1 MLILSDEQKLKY
13 LTFTINP
20 LLISILV
27 SSFFLSLAD
36 MNPTMNVRFK
46 NIAQKYQDF
55 GVEFLH
61 AMDNKVIKKEVIMD
75 TYYPIKETLIELWF
89 ENKEEYIEFLVEDDI
104 CEILL
109 KKWVSSYDYDY
120 NIFATSTAF
129 RYLSG
134 RSGLIRDDTQ

>member
-109 KKWVSSYDYDY
+109 KK
-120 NIFATSTAF
+120 
-129 RYLSG
+129 
-134 RSGLIRDDTQ
+134 